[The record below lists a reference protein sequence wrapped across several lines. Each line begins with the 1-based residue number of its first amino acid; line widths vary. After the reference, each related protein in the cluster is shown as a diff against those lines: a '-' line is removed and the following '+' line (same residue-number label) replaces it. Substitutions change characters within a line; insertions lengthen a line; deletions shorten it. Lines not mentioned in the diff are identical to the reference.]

1 MMFLLKN
8 VFIVLCVHALF
19 GSSTIDSNDRLVTIG
34 GSITDIVFALGEGKS
49 VVAVDQSSTLPKE
62 VKKLPQ
68 AGYVR
73 AISAEGILSMLPT
86 KILSSSDIGP
96 PNVISQLESSK
107 VEFKIFESP
116 KTFEDVIVLVDEIAN
131 FLDVK
136 DKGHLLKEKLIS
148 DKNKIDS
155 IKMDKSLN
163 VAFFMNPSSTG
174 TYSAAG
180 SGTRANYLIN
190 FIGASNIF
198 ENSFSRYNKVSKET
212 IIDYNPDVIFVAA
225 TDSEHKTTSVF
236 LDDPTFRNLNAV
248 KNNKIIYLDLGYHLT
263 FGSKFGES
271 ALLALNLLLDNE

>member
-96 PNVISQLESSK
+96 PNVISQLES
-107 VEFKIFESP
+107 
-116 KTFEDVIVLVDEIAN
+116 
-131 FLDVK
+131 
-136 DKGHLLKEKLIS
+136 
-148 DKNKIDS
+148 
-155 IKMDKSLN
+155 
-163 VAFFMNPSSTG
+163 
-174 TYSAAG
+174 
-180 SGTRANYLIN
+180 
-190 FIGASNIF
+190 
-198 ENSFSRYNKVSKET
+198 
-212 IIDYNPDVIFVAA
+212 
-225 TDSEHKTTSVF
+225 
-236 LDDPTFRNLNAV
+236 
-248 KNNKIIYLDLGYHLT
+248 
-263 FGSKFGES
+263 
-271 ALLALNLLLDNE
+271 